1 MLGTWGAIVW
11 VAATAALAGG
21 AGWRLARL
29 ARRFSQSRLAA
40 LAAFFLFFAL
50 MQLFLLVETVL
61 LVTGPAVRVRG
72 DLGAPE
78 VLFWAR
84 HAAFFVALTAA
95 VVALGVPGG
104 RKGKGKGKGKGN
116 GKGAGAHAPLG
127 AAWVPFFLLAHPVL
141 LILEGMVLFYLVLR
155 AAWNHVQ
162 QSDPG
167 SLRVATGF
175 SLLLLGHLMP
185 FLLEPEGPPP
195 LGIANEW
202 AAALVLLGTG
212 VLFWATF
219 GGRKRAGGE
228 AGG

>member
-21 AGWRLARL
+21 AGLRLGRLAS
-29 ARRFSQSRLAA
+29 RFGQSRLAA
-40 LAAFFLFFAL
+40 LAVFFLFFAL
-50 MQLFLLVETVL
+50 MQLLLFVEAVL
-61 LVTGPAVRVRG
+61 LVTGPAVRIRG

-84 HAAFFVALTAA
+84 HAAFFVALAAA
-95 VVALGVPGG
+95 VFALGVPGG
-104 RKGKGKGKGKGN
+104 RKGEGER
-116 GKGAGAHAPLG
+116 AHGSLG
-127 AAWVPFFLLAHPVL
+127 AAWVPFFLLAYPVL
-141 LILEGMVLFYLVLR
+141 LILEGVALFYLVLR
-155 AAWNHVQ
+155 AAWNHVR

-167 SLRVATGF
+167 SLRVASGF
-175 SLLLLGHLMP
+175 ALLLLGHLMP

-202 AAALVLLGTG
+202 TAALVLLGTG

-219 GGRKRAGGE
+219 GGRKREGGE
-228 AGG
+228 AAG